1 MSIAATS
8 LVTSIPSSDLPRRS
22 ANYHPSI
29 WGDRFIQY
37 ASDSMEVELYDKLTE
52 EKIQV
57 LKEEVRKRLN
67 CTTNNPITKI
77 ELIDIIQRL
86 GVNYHFE
93 SEINDVLL
101 QIHNTYVQ
109 NGVIIKLELQDLRSI
124 ALVFRLLRQQ
134 GYHIS
139 PDVFNKLKDENGNF
153 SERYSS
159 DVEGLL
165 SLFEATHLRVHGEH
179 ILDESFV
186 FALNHLEMMMTT
198 HLSPSLAAKIKHTL
212 KHPLHKNIP
221 RLEARHY
228 ISTYQ
233 EHPSHDET
241 LLALAKLDFNKL
253 QKLHQREVGIISKW
267 WKDLDFTTKLPFA
280 RNRMV
285 ECYFWIL
292 GVFFEPCYSLARTIT
307 TKVTC
312 IVSILDDI
320 YDVYGTFEE
329 LQLFTTAIERWD
341 ISCMESLPEY
351 MRYCYQA
358 LLDVYEEIE
367 KEMMKQGRTF
377 CVNYAK
383 HEMKRLVRAYYE
395 EAKWLNS
402 NYTPTLEEYM
412 GIAQISC
419 AYPILTAISFIG
431 MGSIANEE
439 AFQWLANDPKII
451 RASTLICR
459 LMDDVFEQKR
469 EHVAS
474 AVECYMKEEG
484 VRKEEAIEELKRE
497 VVSAWKDINEECL
510 GLKEVARPLLMRVLN
525 LSRIMD
531 VLYTEADGYTN
542 SQGATKEY
550 IASLLLNPF
559 HL

>member
-37 ASDSMEVELYDKLTE
+37 ASDSMEVELYDELTE

-57 LKEEVRKRLN
+57 LKEKVRKRLN
-67 CTTNNPITKI
+67 CATNNPITKI

-139 PDVFNKLKDENGNF
+139 PGVFNKLKDENGNF

-165 SLFEATHLRVHGEH
+165 SLFEATHLRVHGEQ
-179 ILDESFV
+179 ILDEAFV
-186 FALNHLEMMMTT
+186 FTSNHLEKMTI

-212 KHPLHKNIP
+212 RHPLHKNIQ

-228 ISTYQ
+228 ISTYH
-233 EHPSHDET
+233 EDPSHDET
-241 LLALAKLDFNKL
+241 LLALAKLDFNML

-267 WKDLDFTTKLPFA
+267 
-280 RNRMV
+280 
-285 ECYFWIL
+285 
-292 GVFFEPCYSLARTIT
+292 
-307 TKVTC
+307 
-312 IVSILDDI
+312 DI
-320 YDVYGTFEE
+320 G
-329 LQLFTTAIERWD
+329 
-341 ISCMESLPEY
+341 CMESLPEY

-367 KEMMKQGRTF
+367 KEMMKQGRSF

-383 HEMKRLVRAYYE
+383 HELKRLVQAYFE

-402 NYTPTLEEYM
+402 NYTPTFEEYM
-412 GIAQISC
+412 DIAQISS
-419 AYPILTAISFIG
+419 AYRMLTATSFIG

-439 AFQWLANDPKII
+439 AFQWVANDPKII

-459 LMDDVFEQKR
+459 LMDDVVSNELEQKR
-469 EHVAS
+469 GHIAS
-474 AVECYMKEEG
+474 AIECYMKKHG
-484 VRKEEAIEELKRE
+484 VTKEETIEELKRE
-497 VVSAWKDINEECL
+497 VISGWKDINEECL
-510 GLKEVARPLLMRVLN
+510 GHTQVAKPLLMRVLN
-525 LSRIMD
+525 LSRVID

-550 IASLLLNPF
+550 IAALLSNPF